1 MRHSRRSLAV
11 VFVLLFFL
19 SGGWAAAAHSAT
31 PLASPVAAP
40 LPGPDVGAAG
50 IGDSYY
56 PTMGNGGYDVA
67 HYALALELDVAHGA
81 ISRATAVIDATATQA
96 LSSFD
101 LDFTGLTITRLTV
114 DRRDAAYARAGGELI
129 VTPPHELAPGQ
140 AFTVAVD
147 YHGTPAS
154 GGNNL
159 TRGWWAEPGK
169 EIFVAGEP
177 TGSERWFPLNGH
189 PLDKAT
195 YTITLTVPRQFD
207 AVANGVLTDTRRQGD
222 TTTTVWEMRQP
233 MATYLVTFHVA
244 DMTVLRATGPDN
256 LPIAHW
262 LPPKPTPTQRQAIAR
277 VPEMIAFYESI
288 FGPYPFD
295 TFGGTVV
302 DQRLG
307 WSLETQSMVTYDLL
321 AFQES
326 TIAHELAHQWFGD
339 SVSVASWSDIWLNE
353 GFATYASA
361 LWQEHL
367 EGERGLDRAVKRM
380 QALAAMDAVA
390 HRADPIAVGDP
401 GPSNL
406 FSLTVYNRG
415 GLTLHALRLTVGDDA
430 FFQILRTW
438 TAQHRYGNATIADFV
453 ALSEQVSGRDLDAF
467 FAAWLGSGPIP
478 ALPSAAATPAAATP
492 AA

>member
-1 MRHSRRSLAV
+1 MRHPRRLFAV
-11 VFVLLFFL
+11 CFVLLFLL
-19 SGGWAAAAHSAT
+19 SGGGWAAAQSAT
-31 PLASPVAAP
+31 PLASPVATP
-40 LPGPDVGAAG
+40 LPRPDVGAAG
-50 IGDSYY
+50 IGDAYY

-67 HYALALELDVAHGA
+67 HYALDLDLDVAHGA
-81 ISRATAVIDATATQA
+81 ISRASAVITATATQD

-101 LDFTGLTITRLTV
+101 LDFTGLEITQLAV
-114 DRRDAAYARAGGELI
+114 DGHVAAYVRAGSELI
-129 VTPPHELAPGQ
+129 VTPPRLLAKGD

-147 YHGTPAS
+147 YHGTPDS

-195 YTITLTVPRQFD
+195 YTITLTVPRPFG

-244 DMTVLRATGPDN
+244 DMTVLRATGPDQ

-262 LPPKPTPTQRQAIAR
+262 LPPDPTPAQREAIAR
-277 VPEMIAFYESI
+277 VPEMISFYESM

-295 TFGGTVV
+295 SFGGTVV

-353 GFATYASA
+353 GF
-361 LWQEHL
+361 
-367 EGERGLDRAVKRM
+367 
-380 QALAAMDAVA
+380 
-390 HRADPIAVGDP
+390 
-401 GPSNL
+401 
-406 FSLTVYNRG
+406 
-415 GLTLHALRLTVGDDA
+415 
-430 FFQILRTW
+430 
-438 TAQHRYGNATIADFV
+438 
-453 ALSEQVSGRDLDAF
+453 
-467 FAAWLGSGPIP
+467 
-478 ALPSAAATPAAATP
+478 
-492 AA
+492 